1 MTDFTLRPLTVPERK
16 YTYAQSSQ
24 LQGQTGNIGY
34 LRGDFGSSGNQFYTT
49 WFDTRP
55 QWKSDEFKRDLDDVI
70 NALRSEEYGLLQS
83 RSQMVRYG
91 RENKE
96 SEMQGAYTTEFG
108 FRADTE
114 KYAFVLRCNPTRGDY
129 NFYCLCYV
137 KEWLDKHIE
146 EANRDIRFIDS
157 HYKELFR
164 IPDGERI
171 IVTDRDGKTESY
183 PCRYIDNYHTEVGR
197 NLFHICEFAERMEQG
212 GCTYAPMEPPLPPMC
227 YSILPST
234 GEVIQID
241 RWQKGYTAT
250 SFNDGNRAENEAIK
264 DKFSKT
270 YKFSDINYAVAS
282 REDKEAMFLEYS
294 ELLNSLDSGA
304 TTKITI
310 NNRRL
315 NRANFEKTILL
326 PLKGDALDEYREE
339 YNRMLLEKAT
349 GANAI
354 IQEKYITIS
363 VCKKNVE
370 EARNYFARVGADLIA
385 HFGRLGSKCVEL
397 EPDERLRI
405 FHDFYRAGEETEF
418 RFDIK
423 ETRRKGH
430 DFKDFICPDSMEFT
444 GDYFKIGERYGRVL
458 FLREYASYIKDSMVA
473 EMTDLNRNLMMS
485 IDVIPVPTDE
495 AVREAES
502 RLLGVETNATNW
514 QRRQNANNNFSAQLP
529 YDIEQQRKEMK
540 EFLDDLTTRDQR
552 MMFAVLTMVHTADTK
567 EQLDNDTEALL
578 TTARKHLC
586 QFGILKFQQ
595 LDGLNT
601 AMPFGVR
608 KIESFRTL
616 TTESLAVFIPF
627 RVQDICHTNGV
638 YYGQNVISKN
648 MIIADRRQLL
658 NGNEFILGVSGGG
671 KSFTAKGEVINQ
683 VLAGNADII
692 IIDPERE
699 YSPLVRA
706 LGGEIINISATSPTH
721 INAMDMNREYGDGAN
736 PVILKSEF
744 IMSLCEQLIGGNNL
758 GAVQKSIIDRCTA
771 SVYRAY
777 QQNNYTGEVPTL
789 QDFRAELLKQSEPEA
804 QEIALAIELFTNGS
818 LNTFAKKTN
827 VDTDNRL
834 ICYDILDLGKQL
846 MPIGML
852 VVLDSIMNRITQNRA
867 KGKNTFIFIDEIYL
881 LFQHEYSANFLF
893 TLWKRVRKYGAYAT
907 GITQNVDD
915 LLQSHTARTML
926 ANSEFIVMLNQAST
940 DRLELAKL
948 LNISDTQ
955 LSYITNVDA
964 GHGLI
969 KVGSSL
975 VPFANKFPKHTKL
988 YKLMTTKPGEG
999 A

>member
-1 MTDFTLRPLTVPERK
+1 MIKTLRNLLKQDKERFVVP
-16 YTYAQSSQ
+16 
-24 LQGQTGNIGY
+24 
-34 LRGDFGSSGNQFYTT
+34 RGVQ
-49 WFDTRP
+49 
-55 QWKSDEFKRDLDDVI
+55 DVI
-70 NALRSEEYGLLQS
+70 PIKAIY
-83 RSQMVRYG
+83 
-91 RENKE
+91 
-96 SEMQGAYTTEFG
+96 
-108 FRADTE
+108 D
-114 KYAFVLRCNPTRGDY
+114 
-129 NFYCLCYV
+129 
-137 KEWLDKHIE
+137 
-146 EANRDIRFIDS
+146 
-157 HYKELFR
+157 
-164 IPDGERI
+164 DGI
-171 IVTDRDGKTESY
+171 FQ
-183 PCRYIDNYHTEVGR
+183 VGR
-197 NLFHICEFAERMEQG
+197 
-212 GCTYAPMEPPLPPMC
+212 
-227 YSILPST
+227 
-234 GEVIQID
+234 
-241 RWQKGYTAT
+241 
-250 SFNDGNRAENEAIK
+250 

-339 YNRMLLEKAT
+339 YNRMLLDKAT

-552 MMFAVLTMVHTADTK
+552 MMFAVLTMVPTADTK

-671 KSFTAKGEVINQ
+671 KSFTAKNEIINQ
-683 VLAGNADII
+683 MLSGDSDILL
-692 IIDPERE
+692 IDPERE
-699 YSPLVRA
+699 YTPLVRA

-771 SVYRAY
+771 SVYRTY

-827 VDTDNRL
+827 VNTDNRL

-852 VVLDSIMNRITQNRA
+852 VVLDSILNRITQNRA

-907 GITQNVDD
+907 GITQNVDV
-915 LLQSHTARTML
+915 RP
-926 ANSEFIVMLNQAST
+926 
-940 DRLELAKL
+940 DRALCKA
-948 LNISDTQ
+948 
-955 LSYITNVDA
+955 V
-964 GHGLI
+964 
-969 KVGSSL
+969 
-975 VPFANKFPKHTKL
+975 
-988 YKLMTTKPGEG
+988 
-999 A
+999 